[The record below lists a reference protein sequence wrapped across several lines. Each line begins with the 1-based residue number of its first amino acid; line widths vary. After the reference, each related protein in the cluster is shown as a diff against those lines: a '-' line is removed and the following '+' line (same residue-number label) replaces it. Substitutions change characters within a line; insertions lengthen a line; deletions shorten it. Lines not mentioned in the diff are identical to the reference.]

1 MSTKKKV
8 LLILIPLFLVS
19 MIGFGAAA
27 TAKAVEFDEDGIIEE
42 GEVINDDLF
51 IANDTVEINGVINGD
66 VFAGGSVVRVNG
78 TVNGSLV
85 TGAQSIL
92 VNGKISGSVYSGSST
107 MTLGS
112 DAEIGRNMYY
122 GGFNLTTN
130 EGSYINR
137 DLLIG
142 GYQALLSGEVGRDVR
157 AGVGALEING
167 VIGNDVFANVGGTEE
182 NQEPM
187 YITGPP
193 GVETIVPSGIRV
205 SEDAV
210 IGGSLTYRSS
220 ESQASAIS
228 ISPPGGVIFEYD
240 PRTSPETDPEE
251 VSRVGSSTMV
261 ATWLIKR
268 VRTFITLL
276 LLGGLILWQLPGLLR
291 KVSDKAEGEPLPS
304 LGWGLVSILT
314 VYLGAVLA
322 IGLII
327 AGAIFLGV
335 ITLGELAK
343 VILVIGFSS
352 LGLVL
357 AGFGLLVSYGSKI
370 IVSYL
375 VGKLILNWLAPKYE
389 GGMIWPLVIGLLIYT
404 FLRAIPLG
412 LGLLVGLVVT
422 LVGIGAIWLVI
433 RDSGVS
439 LRAGI
444 EVTPAE

>member
-8 LLILIPLFLVS
+8 FLILIPLFLVS

-27 TAKAVEFDEDGIIEE
+27 TAKAVEFDDDGIIEE

-66 VFAGGSVVRVNG
+66 VFAGGSVVEVNG
-78 TVNGSLV
+78 TVNGSLFI
-85 TGAQSIL
+85 GAQTIQ
-92 VNGKISGSVYSGSST
+92 VNGKVTGSVYTGSSS

-112 DAEIGRNMYY
+112 EAEVGRNLYY
-122 GGFNLTTN
+122 GGFNLTTST
-130 EGSYINR
+130 GSYIDR
-137 DLLIG
+137 DLLVA

-167 VIGNDVFANVGGTEE
+167 VVGNDVFAEVGGTEG
-182 NQEPM
+182 NQQPM
-187 YITGPP
+187 YFTGPP
-193 GVETIVPSGIRV
+193 GVETFVPSGIRV

-210 IGGSLTYRSS
+210 IGGTLTYRSS
-220 ESQASAIS
+220 ESQASAIG
-228 ISPPGGVIFEYD
+228 ISPPGGVIFEYEA
-240 PRTSPETDPEE
+240 RTSPEAEPEE
-251 VSRVGSSTMV
+251 VGRVGSSTMV
-261 ATWLIKR
+261 AAWLVKR
-268 VRTFITLL
+268 IRTFITLL

-291 KVSDKAEGEPLPS
+291 KMSDKAEQEPLPS
-304 LGWGLVSILT
+304 LGWGLVSILV
-314 VYLGAVLA
+314 VYLGAFLG

-352 LGLVL
+352 LGLFL

-375 VGKLILNWLAPKYE
+375 VGKLLLKWLAPKYD
-389 GGMIWPLVIGLLIYT
+389 GGMIWPLVVGLLLYT

-412 LGLLVGLVVT
+412 FGLLVGFVVT
-422 LVGIGAIWLVI
+422 LIGIGAIWLVI
-433 RDSGVS
+433 RDSGFSFRSKDDAVS
-439 LRAGI
+439 S
-444 EVTPAE
+444 

>member
-1 MSTKKKV
+1 MSIKKKV
-8 LLILIPLFLVS
+8 FLILIPLFLVS

-27 TAKAVEFDEDGIIEE
+27 TVKAVEFDEDGVIEE

-66 VFAGGSVVRVNG
+66 VFAGGSVVEVNG

-85 TGAQSIL
+85 TGAQTIQ
-92 VNGKISGSVYSGSST
+92 VNGIITGSVYSGSST
-107 MTLGS
+107 MTLGNE
-112 DAEIGRNMYY
+112 AEVGRNLYY
-122 GGFNLTTN
+122 GGFNLTTSD
-130 EGSYINR
+130 GSYIDR
-137 DLLIG
+137 DLLVA

-167 VIGNDVFANVGGTEE
+167 IVGNDVFAEVGGTDG
-182 NQEPM
+182 NQQPM
-187 YITGPP
+187 YFTGPP
-193 GVETIVPSGIRV
+193 GVETFVPSGIRV
-205 SEDAV
+205 SEEAV
-210 IGGSLTYRSS
+210 IGGMLTYRSS
-220 ESQASAIS
+220 ESQASAID
-228 ISPPGGVIFEYD
+228 ITPPGGVVFEYD
-240 PRTSPETDPEE
+240 PRTSPEAEPEE
-251 VSRVGSSTMV
+251 VGRVGSSTMV
-261 ATWLIKR
+261 AAWLVKR
-268 VRTFITLL
+268 IRTFITLL

-291 KVSDKAEGEPLPS
+291 KVSDKAEQEPLPS
-304 LGWGLVSILT
+304 LGWGLVSILV
-314 VYLGAVLA
+314 VYLGAFLV

-375 VGKLILNWLAPKYE
+375 VGKLLLKWLAPKYD
-389 GGMIWPLVIGLLIYT
+389 GGMIWPLVIGLLLYT

-412 LGLLVGLVVT
+412 FGLLVGFVVT

-433 RDSGVS
+433 RDSGFT
-439 LRAGI
+439 LRSKEDAVPT
-444 EVTPAE
+444 E